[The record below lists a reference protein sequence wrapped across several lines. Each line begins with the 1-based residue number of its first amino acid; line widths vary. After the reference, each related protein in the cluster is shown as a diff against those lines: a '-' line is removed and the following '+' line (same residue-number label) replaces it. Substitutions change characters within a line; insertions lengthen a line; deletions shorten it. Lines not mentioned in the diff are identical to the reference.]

1 MKRIGRQEHGRQPC
15 RIRIGRLQIKAQQQL
30 RIDRLLSRR
39 WHRLRLWLDERW
51 SGRQSEPCGER
62 QYCKSEQTDPA
73 TRRDK
78 RKDKERGEPHL
89 KLCKQWNEWQSER
102 KLKPRKRRS
111 ERHNNPRKRRI
122 CRALGFGIF
131 VLCLTLTSCG
141 FYDPARVRY
150 CTELGLDPSAI
161 GVRVSATINGQVYS
175 QDAKSI
181 TEAID
186 AIGQA
191 AGGRLFFKTV
201 RIYILSPSLSRDTVL
216 DFFDFALR
224 ERETMLK
231 SRVLCAG
238 EASAEELQHAL
249 LRDSSAVEHISA
261 ERFGCNRLLCVLSR
275 ASEGLEPVIL
285 RQLVH
290 GEDGRAVPSGLAIYS
305 PSGEFSGS
313 VSGMAEMG
321 IALANDSADGIAV
334 TAGGFGAVLERA
346 RCKLSLSDGILTI
359 SLRGSFTVKEVSPG
373 REDDAEAAISE
384 QLTKCMQTALE
395 LGEEYGDVCGIN
407 AFLFRRRIDEAPR
420 EIRINSDF
428 SMRGSGLKRIGEQN
442 G

>member
-1 MKRIGRQEHGRQPC
+1 MKRVERQEHGRQT
-15 RIRIGRLQIKAQQQL
+15 RRLRLGRLQIKARQQL
-30 RIDRLLSRR
+30 RIDRLQSR
-39 WHRLRLWLDERW
+39 WHRLRLWLDERR
-51 SGRQSEPCGER
+51 SDRHNEPCGER
-62 QYCKSEQTDPA
+62 QYCKSKQTDPA

-78 RKDKERGEPHL
+78 RKDEERGEPHL
-89 KLCKQWNEWQSER
+89 KPS
-102 KLKPRKRRS
+102 KRRS
-111 ERHNNPRKRRI
+111 EWHNKPHKRRR

-131 VLCLTLTSCG
+131 ALCLALTSCG
-141 FYDPARVRY
+141 FYDPSRVRY

-186 AIGQA
+186 EIGKA
-191 AGGRLFFKTV
+191 AGGRLFLKTV
-201 RIYILSPSLSRDTVL
+201 RIYILSPSLSRDTML

-238 EASAEELQHAL
+238 EASAEELQLAL
-249 LRDSSAVEHISA
+249 LRDSSAVEHIST

-285 RQLVH
+285 RRLVH
-290 GEDGRAVPSGLAIYS
+290 EDDGRAVPSGLAIYS
-305 PSGEFSGS
+305 PSGEFLGS

-346 RCKLSLSDGILTI
+346 RCKLSFRDGILTI

-373 REDDAEAAISE
+373 CEDDAEAAISE
-384 QLTKCMQTALE
+384 QLTKCMQAALE

-407 AFLFRRRIDEAPR
+407 AFLFRRRIEEAPR
-420 EIRINSDF
+420 EIRISSDF